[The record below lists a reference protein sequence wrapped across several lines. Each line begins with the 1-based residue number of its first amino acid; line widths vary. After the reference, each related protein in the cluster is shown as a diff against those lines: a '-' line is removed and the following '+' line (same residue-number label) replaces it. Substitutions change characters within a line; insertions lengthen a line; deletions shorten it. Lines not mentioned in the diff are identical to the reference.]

1 MYLKVAIHHLA
12 CTHSDHCPVLLKMDD
27 HGLSSFCRPFRFQPM
42 WMSHPLFPKVVADLW
57 TEDGPLK
64 LTSSQLMSRFGIE
77 KSLEISSKEKKELR
91 LDLEEF
97 KLELLKGRIVIS

>member
-1 MYLKVAIHHLA
+1 MYLEAEIHHLA

-27 HGLSSFCRPFRFQPM
+27 HCLSSFCRPFRFQPM
-42 WMSHPLFPKVVADLW
+42 WMSHPLFPKVVADFW

-64 LTSSQLMSRFGIE
+64 LTVEKFTTDVKIWNREVFGDIFQR
-77 KSLEISSKEKKELR
+77 KKKLR

-97 KLELLKGRIVIS
+97 KLELLKG